1 MGRSHSRACFGL
13 AVVTL
18 CVLAACESS
27 PAAPTAGV
35 ATPRRTP
42 PAQGA
47 PGVPNA
53 QLLGRAWWNQ
63 PELVVALKLS
73 DAQRTKMDGLLT
85 QSAESQRAV
94 QQPQG
99 QHQKA
104 LEQAL
109 ASGDWQSARTEAS
122 AIRNGLVAIWAA
134 QSTLKIDVL
143 ALLTPEQRQIVAAQ
157 YPLLLRQP
165 SVFGLPTRPTPAAAT
180 PRA

>member
-1 MGRSHSRACFGL
+1 MSRSHFRTSFRL

-18 CVLAACESS
+18 SVLAGCESS

-35 ATPRRTP
+35 ATPHGTP
-42 PAQGA
+42 PVQSA
-47 PGVPNA
+47 PGVQNA

-94 QQPQG
+94 QRPQG
-99 QHQKA
+99 QHEKA

-109 ASGDWQSARTEAS
+109 ASGDWQSARREAS
-122 AIRNGLVAIWAA
+122 AIRDGLVAIWAA

-143 ALLTPEQRQIVAAQ
+143 ALLTPEQRQIVVAQ

-165 SVFGLPTRPTPAAAT
+165 SVFGVPRRPTPAAAT